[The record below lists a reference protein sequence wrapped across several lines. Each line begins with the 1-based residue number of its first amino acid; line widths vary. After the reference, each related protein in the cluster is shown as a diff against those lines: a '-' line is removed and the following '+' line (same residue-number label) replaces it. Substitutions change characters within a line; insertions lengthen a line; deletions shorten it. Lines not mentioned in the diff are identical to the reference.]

1 MLIADTN
8 PVCFARYDF
17 NGRTLKVHFDRFAVN
32 AAPANGSIPVAPAQY
47 TGAFSASMAQGT
59 VAAPTAAAAAT
70 ALDLP
75 GLATGAGLNVSGGI
89 PGLPVPGTGAAGPA
103 GGTALAGGAPLTS
116 SPYVLMRPQQPS
128 PYVQQAM
135 QRNAMLLQQ
144 QQHQH
149 HPHSFAASFLSQ
161 NQPQHF
167 PPYDKSLTSAAM
179 RSWPPDRNST
189 TNSSPAPPPASSTGP
204 SSSAS
209 PSPALTAAAAA
220 TEDTPLQRTHS
231 IASHVS
237 SASHA
242 SNPSGEQ
249 RRMER
254 PSLPLRGESSLP
266 RPPTAATEAANRASG
281 RSAGRPGRIEM
292 PPSSLGYM
300 PSYPGFGFNPP
311 GVTPWGGESFPATPH
326 AHLPPHLLSPGVAFT
341 PGPRLVPSHIPL
353 TPGAPFNSFVNPAP
367 GAPVHFHPG
376 TPSAHMPF
384 YMGMPTPLDPATPQW
399 PAPATP
405 QWGVVYPMPNGV
417 APQPGAQPPAPP
429 QTQRPTQD
437 QPPGTPPVQSQS
449 SEGYPFPVVP
459 PQDRMDREETVEP
472 PDAPGENAQD
482 ESALADEGDEETT
495 VKLYAFGQR
504 RASTNSPAVSPMVE
518 RRGVGGLVPGPPGT
532 PDRERRLSLSAARG
546 RSSLAHQVES
556 SPSGEPGDDALAEG
570 DRAQTQTTNSTEEL
584 TRTIAR
590 MSVRGTALSRR
601 EDRTPAPAGDS
612 VAERRGVGLSLH
624 TSVSSPSN

>member
-1 MLIADTN
+1 M
-8 PVCFARYDF
+8 CFARYDF

-144 QQHQH
+144 QQQQH

-189 TNSSPAPPPASSTGP
+189 TNSSPAPPPASSAGP

-254 PSLPLRGESSLP
+254 PSLPLRGESSPSAAADSCNRGGQP
-266 RPPTAATEAANRASG
+266 RQWSVCRSSGANRNAPFVSGLHAQLSRLRIQSSRCDAMGRRILPCDTSRTSSSSPPFSRGGLHSRSTACPQPHPSHTRRTLQLIRQPCTWRAS
-281 RSAGRPGRIEM
+281 AL
-292 PPSSLGYM
+292 PSGHA
-300 PSYPGFGFNPP
+300 FC
-311 GVTPWGGESFPATPH
+311 PH
-326 AHLPPHLLSPGVAFT
+326 ALLHGHAYPTRSSYSSVACA
-341 PGPRLVPSHIPL
+341 S
-353 TPGAPFNSFVNPAP
+353 
-367 GAPVHFHPG
+367 
-376 TPSAHMPF
+376 
-384 YMGMPTPLDPATPQW
+384 D
-399 PAPATP
+399 
-405 QWGVVYPMPNGV
+405 
-417 APQPGAQPPAPP
+417 
-429 QTQRPTQD
+429 
-437 QPPGTPPVQSQS
+437 
-449 SEGYPFPVVP
+449 
-459 PQDRMDREETVEP
+459 
-472 PDAPGENAQD
+472 
-482 ESALADEGDEETT
+482 TT
-495 VKLYAFGQR
+495 VGCRVSYA
-504 RASTNSPAVSPMVE
+504 
-518 RRGVGGLVPGPPGT
+518 
-532 PDRERRLSLSAARG
+532 
-546 RSSLAHQVES
+546 
-556 SPSGEPGDDALAEG
+556 
-570 DRAQTQTTNSTEEL
+570 
-584 TRTIAR
+584 
-590 MSVRGTALSRR
+590 
-601 EDRTPAPAGDS
+601 
-612 VAERRGVGLSLH
+612 
-624 TSVSSPSN
+624 